1 MIHVIGDSHVMVFSG
16 KEHIPDEVDDRGFL
30 PFFRTYRLG
39 PHTAYHAEKLR
50 SLIESL
56 VTQNAGTDDSVML
69 CFGEI
74 DCRAHL
80 VKQSEIQ
87 GKSLEDVVAECVGRY
102 AQLFDIRERC
112 GVRLLVWNVPASS
125 REDVESGEYST
136 YGTCAQR
143 NEATKLF
150 NSSSAK
156 SAERGGSLLSRFSM
170 ILSTRMVLR
179 GPSTTRTRYISRKG
193 RCR

>member
-136 YGTCAQR
+136 YGTCCKGTR
-143 NEATKLF
+143 PRSCSI
-150 NSSSAK
+150 SSSAK

-170 ILSTRMVLR
+170 ILSTRMV
-179 GPSTTRTRYISRKG
+179 
-193 RCR
+193 